1 MKAIITLL
9 LIMTCPVFASG
20 LQLSSVKQV
29 LYLYGA
35 ETDCVMKIVDVPFA
49 SGYSDPE
56 WFFAAISEPF
66 VPPTDGSW
74 KEPSDVNLASL
85 YGISVRGTYTNKK
98 DSNDVEVTIDLT
110 KAKVPEG
117 YPFTL
122 EQVTEQV
129 KKCAELMYPY
139 DPKIDSKLEIKV
151 LKAKN

>member
-1 MKAIITLL
+1 M
-9 LIMTCPVFASG
+9 
-20 LQLSSVKQV
+20 
-29 LYLYGA
+29 
-35 ETDCVMKIVDVPFA
+35 
-49 SGYSDPE
+49 
-56 WFFAAISEPF
+56 
-66 VPPTDGSW
+66 
-74 KEPSDVNLASL
+74 
-85 YGISVRGTYTNKK
+85 
-98 DSNDVEVTIDLT
+98 TIDLT